1 MESATAKG
9 IPNESYYLAC
19 EDGIRRLSTH
29 SDGYY
34 AVEMLST
41 LHNPRES
48 VFVANADAFFTPH
61 NGVSSALLFNTEW
74 YFSQTGE
81 PHLISFVSLSDDDLI
96 FQGMKLNHSFR
107 HLFPMGISLNVVQ
120 IINKHT
126 IRVTTFE
133 RGVLRI
139 TASCGSGSTSAA
151 VLAYKLGLL
160 ESPHMK
166 VITTGGILEIIFED
180 NQATKIG
187 PATIEF
193 DHPSYIELEIYHD

>member
-1 MESATAKG
+1 METKAV
-9 IPNESYYLAC
+9 PNESYYLAC

-29 SDGYY
+29 SDGHY

-41 LHNPRES
+41 LLNPRES
-48 VFVANADAFFTPH
+48 GFVVNADALFANRDPA
-61 NGVSSALLFNTEW
+61 SSTLLFNTEW

-81 PHLISFVSLSDDDLI
+81 PHLVTFTSLANDDLI
-96 FQGMKLNHSFR
+96 FQGMTLNHSFR

-120 IINKHT
+120 IVNKRT

-160 ESPHMK
+160 ESPHMQ
-166 VITTGGILEIIFED
+166 VVTAGGILEIIFKD